1 MYGVNSMG
9 YIWFRG
15 SILLGTLVV
24 FGLCITWS
32 VCGHRYRLIFMQ
44 THILILCIA
53 FGAYIRSDVK
63 RAHIGYIVQGT
74 YTANTMHL
82 IYEIHCIGSMY
93 QEHYVGSAYWVHY
106 VGSTYWVHY
115 SEHVVGTFCWEHI
128 LGTLHRP
135 NLMSVGVVGTSS
147 NGIGRS
153 RLQEFIGNHQD
164 CRVCCRCYQHQ
175 HHKFRSFNIKITDK

>member
-15 SILLGTLVV
+15 YILLGTLVV

-93 QEHYVGSAYWVHY
+93 QVHY
-106 VGSTYWVHY
+106 VGSTYKVRFVRSTYWVHF
-115 SEHVVGTFCWEHI
+115 VGSTYWVHC
-128 LGTLHRP
+128 
-135 NLMSVGVVGTSS
+135 
-147 NGIGRS
+147 
-153 RLQEFIGNHQD
+153 
-164 CRVCCRCYQHQ
+164 
-175 HHKFRSFNIKITDK
+175 TDLI